1 MKTTYIQS
9 MLAINADRITDIE
22 IAIGFQRDQAALFKV
37 QGETAFKEDAYRQIG
52 HLQRKLAKAVDM
64 QRGIKAELMAT
75 FAEARLPGKVD
86 KLLQNGFTYNIDAGL
101 TSFEN
106 ERRLDAAIASLVP
119 KKADSRTP
127 EQIAALEAVVLARNL
142 AKAEAKAKAAAE
154 KLAASAE

>member
-52 HLQRKLAKAVDM
+52 HLQRKLAKAVEM

-75 FAEARLPGKVD
+75 FAEARLPGKIA
-86 KLLQNGFTYNIDAGL
+86 KLAKAGFAYNIDAGL

-106 ERRLDAAIASLVP
+106 ERRLDAAIDSLVP

-127 EQIAALEAVVLARNL
+127 EQIAALLEVVLARQA
-142 AKAEAKAKAAAE
+142 AKAPVKAAPEAE
-154 KLAASAE
+154 